1 MVSGERGCVGVVGR
15 VWVRVLGQ
23 KKLANFFM
31 IWKSCFWFTEF
42 QHLVSVMRGRVLW
55 RCRDRDG
62 CGEAE
67 DALGSLESLE
77 EGEEREWRKTES
89 VLVFVFGININL
101 NFIINQLT

>member
-1 MVSGERGCVGVVGR
+1 M
-15 VWVRVLGQ
+15 RVLGQ
-23 KKLANFFM
+23 KKLANFSM
-31 IWKSCFWFTEF
+31 ISKSCFWFTEF

-89 VLVFVFGININL
+89 VLVFVFGS
-101 NFIINQLT
+101 